1 MATQTAERPALMLRV
16 AEAAN
21 LMGISRSKTYE
32 LISRGELPGIRRIG
46 SAVRINRQVLEA
58 WLAEPTVG
66 A

>member
-16 AEAAN
+16 NEAAN